1 MTSFLDALNPAQRDA
16 VTLTEG
22 PLLVLAGA
30 GSGKTRVLTHRIAYL
45 VTECDANPEDI
56 LAITFTN
63 KAAGEM
69 RERLKRLVGPS
80 TSRMWAMTFHA
91 MCARMLRVDG
101 GHLGYDR
108 AFTIYDADDQKKL
121 VRRVIGDNG
130 LDVQQIPPAMM
141 LNRISSAKSEL
152 VGPGEYARSH
162 NDFMGK
168 NTAAVY
174 HSYQEAL
181 LLANAMDFDD
191 LLVNAYRLLSEH
203 DDVRQ
208 KYQDRFRYIHVD
220 EYQDTNHAQYR
231 LISLLAETRRN
242 LMVVGDDDQ
251 SIYGWRGADIRNIL
265 EFEHDFPD
273 ARVVKLEQ
281 NYRSTQTILDV
292 AGAVVAHN
300 VGRTPKTLWTENAEG
315 EAVIRYAASDEQDEV
330 HFVVSEIE
338 RLLRDEHRSYT
349 DFAVFYRTNAQSRV
363 LENVF
368 LRTGTPYQIVG
379 NVKFFQRAE
388 VKDALAY
395 LRVVANPRDDVSLAR
410 IVNVPRRGIGKGTI
424 EKLQAYSSRMG
435 VSLLEAMRSAK
446 DLDLLSSGPISKVS
460 SFVDLADEMQS
471 LDGSDLKE
479 RVTEILDRS
488 GLMDALQAQDTLEA
502 QGRIE
507 NIMELI
513 GQVEDFARQH
523 PEADLED
530 FMEWAALRT
539 DLDSLEA
546 DDRAVTLMTLH
557 NAKGLEY
564 PVAFIVGM
572 EDQIFPHAN
581 SLNTQEGIEEERR
594 LCYVGVTRAQER
606 LYLTHAAKRSL
617 FGRSQHNRPSRFFD
631 EMPEERLE
639 NRGAGSTSALGR
651 GFSRDRASAWEE
663 SWSASPGPNGRTFGS
678 GQSRGDVPAGP
689 EETFEAGE
697 EVEHK
702 TFGRGMIV
710 VVDGDKLA
718 IDFEEV
724 GLKTLLLGYA
734 PIKKV

>member
-168 NTAAVY
+168 KTAAVY
-174 HSYQEAL
+174 RSYQEAL

-523 PEADLED
+523 LEADLED